1 MARSRQSLLPEA
13 ARGRRRFSPSPTTGI
28 SRTDGAT
35 LNRCT
40 TLRLDG
46 TGLPDIN
53 IEPFGCWRIFLLCT
67 PTVSLVYGCP
77 RPPVRLPRSISIHGS
92 PRVSDPRVSGQ
103 HHRRIIG
110 RHGNLDKIDLRY
122 RIARA
127 DRHTNSCSVT
137 AQWWQVAGVQRVLRP
152 KSHKMSQSGETRFD
166 FGG

>member
-1 MARSRQSLLPEA
+1 MARSRQSLPPEA
-13 ARGRRRFSPSPTTGI
+13 ARGQRRSSPSPTTGI

-35 LNRCT
+35 LNRRT
-40 TLRLDG
+40 TLRLNE
-46 TGLPDIN
+46 TGLPGIR
-53 IEPFGCWRIFLLCT
+53 IEPFGCWRIFLLFM
-67 PTVSLVYGCP
+67 PTASLVYGCP
-77 RPPVRLPRSISIHGS
+77 RPPVRLPAPILIRGS
-92 PRVSDPRVSGQ
+92 PRVSGPRVSGQ

-127 DRHTNSCSVT
+127 GRHTNSCGVA
-137 AQWWQVAGVQRVLRP
+137 AQWWQVGRVQRVLWP